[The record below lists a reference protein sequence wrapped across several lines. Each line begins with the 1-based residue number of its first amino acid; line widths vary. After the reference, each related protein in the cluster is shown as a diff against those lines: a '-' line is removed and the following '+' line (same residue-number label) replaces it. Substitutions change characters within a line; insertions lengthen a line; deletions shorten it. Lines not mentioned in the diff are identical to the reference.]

1 MSGINSILNAAK
13 DIDRRERQ
21 EGIKTRLNG
30 SLEFNSDRNI
40 MYPIGDYSEFR
51 KANSITNEE
60 LKEAKDLKRIG
71 LRNSNN
77 YQYSVLDPYETVNE
91 YGNTYKNTV
100 HNQMES
106 SNYIGKGGKRRKHTH
121 KKFKKSRRRKSRS
134 RKSRRKH

>member
-106 SNYIGKGGKRRKHTH
+106 SRYKGKGGKRRNKTRG
-121 KKFKKSRRRKSRS
+121 KSRRRKSRS